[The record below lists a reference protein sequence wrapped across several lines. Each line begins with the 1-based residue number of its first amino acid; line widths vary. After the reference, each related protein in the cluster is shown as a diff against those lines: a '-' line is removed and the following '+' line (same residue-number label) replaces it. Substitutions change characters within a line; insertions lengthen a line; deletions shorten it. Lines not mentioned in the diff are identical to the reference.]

1 MIGLHV
7 ELHTPSCMFISL
19 ILTDQLMEEQKIAK
33 TSQEDLVTITSE
45 SIMLLTVTSWQQQ
58 LLVSCPV
65 NLYMDVLF
73 LLLYIAVI
81 ITIIYIVFLLNLG
94 LQLAFSCYHFQ
105 LVKCMG
111 CFGLDFN
118 CAILFFHQSFN
129 NKNVLFPIECYEI
142 LVFNMW
148 PKDTKHSFFSF

>member
-1 MIGLHV
+1 
-7 ELHTPSCMFISL
+7 
-19 ILTDQLMEEQKIAK
+19 MEEQKIAK
-33 TSQEDLVTITSE
+33 TSQDDLVTITSE

-105 LVKCMG
+105 
-111 CFGLDFN
+111 
-118 CAILFFHQSFN
+118 
-129 NKNVLFPIECYEI
+129 
-142 LVFNMW
+142 
-148 PKDTKHSFFSF
+148 